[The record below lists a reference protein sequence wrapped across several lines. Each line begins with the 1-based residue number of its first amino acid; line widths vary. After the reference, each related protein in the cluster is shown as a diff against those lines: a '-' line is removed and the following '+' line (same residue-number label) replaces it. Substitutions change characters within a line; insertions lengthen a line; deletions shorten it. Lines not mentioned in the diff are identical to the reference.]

1 MTDGGLTNPDTKLKP
16 SLRAAGAGAGAVPVL
31 SLACCR
37 LGVCLLGAAAL
48 QLAAGGG
55 GGGGRALAWWALC
68 PPTSAVLLHYAQK
81 FRVPLPPPA
90 VAALYLAHVAGF
102 GVLLAVVAAGGGG
115 GGGAGCSPVAVLAV
129 AGLAALRVAQAVAAR
144 PAGALRLEQ
153 RLFRPL
159 LEPQGGG
166 GDAGREGVAAATM
179 GGVRTRRRGPAV
191 GPGPPGRAL
200 GRRPRWTGRAV
211 GRLARAAAGRAAAR
225 ASAGR
230 LRRF

>member
-1 MTDGGLTNPDTKLKP
+1 M
-16 SLRAAGAGAGAVPVL
+16 
-31 SLACCR
+31 
-37 LGVCLLGAAAL
+37 
-48 QLAAGGG
+48 
-55 GGGGRALAWWALC
+55 
-68 PPTSAVLLHYAQK
+68 LLHYAQK

-90 VAALYLAHVAGF
+90 VAALYLAHAAGF
-102 GVLLAVVAAGGGG
+102 GVLLAVVAAGGGN
-115 GGGAGCSPVAVLAV
+115 AGFPPVAVLAV

-144 PAGALRLEQ
+144 PAGALRLER

-159 LEPQGGG
+159 LEPQGG

-179 GGVRTRRRGPAV
+179 GGVRTRRRGAAI

-211 GRLARAAAGRAAAR
+211 GRLAPAVAGRAR
-225 ASAGR
+225 ASASARG

>member
-55 GGGGRALAWWALC
+55 GGGGARALAWWALC

-102 GVLLAVVAAGGGG
+102 GVLLAVVAAGGGN
-115 GGGAGCSPVAVLAV
+115 AGFPPLAVLAV

-144 PAGALRLEQ
+144 PAGALRLER

-166 GDAGREGVAAATM
+166 DAGREGEGVAAATM

-200 GRRPRWTGRAV
+200 GRRPRWRGRAV